1 MSDIWERIN
10 KLSET
15 SNLVL
20 KPQTDK
26 PTSNKPQTSKTAPK
40 KNQKTDCKNT
50 SFTICQAGV
59 KVLIHDLQ
67 TLGIYTK
74 LINHF
79 TISVPQINYIKKVHN
94 HKIKSD
100 HIIFPRF
107 GMLKYLESN
116 MVNYKLFNAI
126 KSGDKPSIPFKW
138 TGVFKH
144 NQKLIADKMDK
155 IFSADNI
162 NKGMGGAIINLEAGQ
177 GKSYLAAGLMQNIN
191 QRTLVVCHTISI
203 LNQWI
208 ELLKKGYPN
217 NKITSYSGEGREYGD
232 IVVGIINS
240 LLLDTLYTEG
250 PVKPREFFKSFGFVI
265 FDEIHLYSSNARKQ
279 IYYKCQSQYM
289 LGLSATPDENK
300 DGLDK
305 INIWN
310 CGDILNATDIPGYS
324 ITDIQ
329 FNGEVLAVKYYGHPD
344 YTQIILNETTDIINH
359 SKMVNNLCDDP
370 YRLYVVIKYIF
381 ELRNNNKN
389 LFVFADRRSY
399 LDTIK
404 SELEKYG
411 IATHQM
417 LSDDDKNKII
427 SIMGGSSSENMNHA
441 KNVCNIILTT
451 YQYAGTGLSI
461 GRMDALILA
470 TPRKTKSKQYIGRIF
485 RIGSNYDSVRKIID
499 IIDYTTHMKS
509 QYYLRKKYY
518 DEKKYPITKINIKW
532 QEIREEMKKIN
543 LEFIKLNPVENFYN
557 SRDKNN
563 ASDTSLSDS
572 INNLKNLLDSA

>member
-1 MSDIWERIN
+1 MSGIWGHIN

-15 SNLVL
+15 SIELN
-20 KPQTDK
+20 KTQTDN
-26 PTSNKPQTSKTAPK
+26 PISNKPQTNKTASNK
-40 KNQKTDCKNT
+40 LQKTDCKNA

-59 KVLIHDLQ
+59 KVSIQDLQ

-79 TISVPQINYIKKVHN
+79 TISVPQIQYIKKVHN

-100 HIIFPRF
+100 YIIFPRF

-116 MVNYKLFNAI
+116 MTNYKLFNAI
-126 KSGDKPSIPFKW
+126 KPGDKPSTPFKW
-138 TGVFKH
+138 TGTFKH
-144 NQKLIADKMDK
+144 NQKLIAAKLDK
-155 IFSADNI
+155 IFSTDNI
-162 NKGMGGAIINLEAGQ
+162 NRGMGGAIINLEAGQ

-217 NKITSYSGEGREYGD
+217 NKITSYSGAGKEYGD

-310 CGDILNATDIPGYS
+310 CGDILNATDIPGYN

-359 SKMVNNLCDDP
+359 SKMVNNICEDP

-399 LDTIK
+399 LDNIK
-404 SELEKYG
+404 DELEKYG
-411 IATHQM
+411 IATQQM

-427 SIMGGSSSENMNHA
+427 SIMGGSSSESMNRA
-441 KNVCNIILTT
+441 KDTCNIILTT

-518 DEKKYPITKINIKW
+518 DEKKYPITKVDIKW
-532 QEIREEMKKIN
+532 QEISDEMKKIK
-543 LEFIKLNPVENFYN
+543 LEFSKNPIKNID
-557 SRDKNN
+557 STSDKKGNV
-563 ASDTSLSDS
+563 DISLSNS
-572 INNLKNLLDSA
+572 INNLKKLLDST

>member
-1 MSDIWERIN
+1 MSGIWEHIN
-10 KLSET
+10 NLSET
-15 SNLVL
+15 SIEL
-20 KPQTDK
+20 KPQT
-26 PTSNKPQTSKTAPK
+26 NKPQTKPASNKT
-40 KNQKTDCKNT
+40 QKTDCKNT
-50 SFTICQAGV
+50 SFIICQAGV
-59 KVLIHDLQ
+59 KVSIQDLQ

-74 LINHF
+74 IINYF

-126 KSGDKPSIPFKW
+126 KPGDKPSTPFKW

-144 NQKLIADKMDK
+144 NQKLIADKMNK

-177 GKSYLAAGLMQNIN
+177 GKSYLAAGLIQNIN

-217 NKITSYSGEGREYGD
+217 NKITSYSGEGKEYGD

-329 FNGEVLAVKYYGHPD
+329 FNGDVLAVKYYGHPD

-359 SKMVNNLCDDP
+359 SKMVNNLCEDP

-404 SELEKYG
+404 CELEKYG
-411 IATHQM
+411 IATQQM

-427 SIMGGSSSENMNHA
+427 SIMGGSSSESMNHA
-441 KNVCNIILTT
+441 KNACNIILTT

-518 DEKKYPITKINIKW
+518 DEKKYPITKVDIKW
-532 QEIREEMKKIN
+532 QEISDEMKKIK
-543 LEFIKLNPVENFYN
+543 LEFSKLNPVKNID
-557 SRDKNN
+557 STGDKCNVN
-563 ASDTSLSDS
+563 DTSLRDS
-572 INNLKNLLDSA
+572 INNLKKLLDSS